1 MRDDVHVRCEGRW
14 PSLLMSLGVD
24 PKFLRNIHGPCP
36 FCGGKDRYRF
46 DDKNGSG
53 SYFCNSCGAG
63 NGVDFVMAF
72 KGCNFVETVKLI
84 EGVIGGTRLS
94 VRRPSDGANDITE
107 QKNAMRKTWLRS
119 LELNGRDVASR
130 YLAGRGLKLPAWPS
144 CLRWVVEL
152 PYWLDREMLG
162 YFPAMLAKF
171 VAADAQSANIQRTYL
186 IEPGR
191 KADVPE
197 ARKMMAGPV
206 PYGGAVRLFP
216 AAEVMGVAEGIET
229 AMAASILHGMPVW
242 ATLSTAGL
250 LRFQPP
256 PECKKLWVYA
266 DKDLQFAGEA
276 AATALA
282 HRLMTGKT
290 PIDADVKVP
299 DPAAVVRIKTDWNDV
314 LTRPTAPGLRVVK

>member
-14 PSLLMSLGVD
+14 PSILMALGLS
-24 PKFLRNIHGPCP
+24 PTYLKNRHGPCP
-36 FCGGKDRYRF
+36 MCGGTDRWLFKDW
-46 DDKNGSG
+46 NGTG
-53 SYFCNSCGAG
+53 SWWCNSCGHG

-72 KGCNFVETVKLI
+72 KNCNFVECVKLI
-84 EGVIGGTRLS
+84 EGVIGGSRLS
-94 VRRPSDGANDITE
+94 VRRPSDGAMDITE
-107 QKNAMRKTWLRS
+107 QKNAMRRTWLRS

-130 YLAGRGLKLPAWPS
+130 YLKGRSLVLPQWPP

-152 PYWLDREMLG
+152 PYWLDREKLG
-162 YFPAMLAKF
+162 YFPAMLARF
-171 VAADAQSANIQRTYL
+171 VAPDEQSANILRTYL

-206 PYGGAVRLFP
+206 PYGGAVRLAP

-229 AMAASILHGMPVW
+229 ALAASILHGMPVW

-256 PECKKLWVYA
+256 AACKKLLIFA
-266 DKDLQFAGEA
+266 DKDEQFAGEA

-282 HRLMTGKT
+282 HRLMTAKLR
-290 PIDADVKVP
+290 IEADVKVP
-299 DPAAVVRIKTDWNDV
+299 DHDAPVRVKTDWNDV
-314 LTRPTAPGLRVVK
+314 LSRPRAPGLRVVK